1 MMEKMGFKNINKG
14 LGKNETGTHKPVEA
28 VMKTAFTMKDDQ
40 HNHKKK
46 NKGQSDSEAEKE

>member
-1 MMEKMGFKNINKG
+1 MGFKNINKG